1 MDNSNNNNLN
11 ILDLPNEMLI
21 NIFNRLYI
29 VDILY
34 SLVNINE
41 RFDRLVIDPL
51 YIHHLDMTIELPFDE
66 IISIYNKVFPRIY
79 ENILPR
85 IHNQVN
91 KLTVDSYSIK
101 SILTVNYPQLY
112 SLSLVNFQEEILFQY
127 SKDILFFWV
136 RFFLL

>member
-1 MDNSNNNNLN
+1 M
-11 ILDLPNEMLI
+11 
-21 NIFNRLYI
+21 

-112 SLSLVNFQEEILFQY
+112 SLSLVDFQEEILFQY

-136 RFFLL
+136 RFFFALITSSH